1 MFPCLHQIMAS
12 VLILGVLIGGFV
24 AWHWKLMHRAWED
37 WRQAVGRVKGQRALF
52 WRHSWRG
59 ILFTVIAAI
68 VLFVVLHL

>member
-1 MFPCLHQIMAS
+1 
-12 VLILGVLIGGFV
+12 
-24 AWHWKLMHRAWED
+24 MHRAWED